1 MIMSNLQRLAT
12 AQNNNQRLF
21 AETINTL
28 RNSQGFYSRLYQ
40 TVNQLSEEGYR
51 DLTALLDQQ
60 NFKDSVDVVLWLEA

>member
-1 MIMSNLQRLAT
+1 MSNLQRLAT

-40 TVNQLSEEGYR
+40 TINQLSEEGYR

>member
-1 MIMSNLQRLAT
+1 MSNLQRLAT

>member
-1 MIMSNLQRLAT
+1 MSNLQRLAT
-12 AQNNNQRLF
+12 AENNNQRLF

>member
-1 MIMSNLQRLAT
+1 MSNLQRLAT
-12 AQNNNQRLF
+12 AKNNNQRLF

-28 RNSQGFYSRLYQ
+28 RNSHGFYSRLYQ
-40 TVNQLSEEGYR
+40 TINQLSEEGYR

>member
-1 MIMSNLQRLAT
+1 MSNLQRLAT
-12 AQNNNQRLF
+12 AENNNQRLF

-40 TVNQLSEEGYR
+40 TINQLSEEGYR
-51 DLTALLDQQ
+51 DLTVLLDQQ

>member
-1 MIMSNLQRLAT
+1 MSNLQRLAT
-12 AQNNNQRLF
+12 AENNNQRLF
-21 AETINTL
+21 AKTINTM

-40 TVNQLSEEGYR
+40 TINQLSEEGYR

>member
-1 MIMSNLQRLAT
+1 MSNLQRLAT
-12 AQNNNQRLF
+12 AENNNQRLF

-28 RNSQGFYSRLYQ
+28 RSSQGFYSRLYQ
-40 TVNQLSEEGYR
+40 IINQLSEEGYR

>member
-1 MIMSNLQRLAT
+1 MSNLQRLAT

-40 TVNQLSEEGYR
+40 TINQLSEEGYR
-51 DLTALLDQQ
+51 DLTVLLDQQ

>member
-1 MIMSNLQRLAT
+1 MSNLQRLAT
-12 AQNNNQRLF
+12 AENSNQRLF

-28 RNSQGFYSRLYQ
+28 RSSQGFYSRLYQ
-40 TVNQLSEEGYR
+40 TINQLSEEGYR

>member
-1 MIMSNLQRLAT
+1 MSNLQRLAT
-12 AQNNNQRLF
+12 AENNNQRLF

-40 TVNQLSEEGYR
+40 TINQLSEQGYR

-60 NFKDSVDVVLWLEA
+60 NFKDGVDVVLWLEA

>member
-1 MIMSNLQRLAT
+1 MSNLQRLAT
-12 AQNNNQRLF
+12 AENNNQRLF

-40 TVNQLSEEGYR
+40 TINQLSEEGYR